1 MLPNTNHEIKRYG
14 AYIDKQEYFIMIN
27 QIYSD
32 VDPQLLIATVITNFE
47 EAGRHDASTVDEILQ
62 VSALSLAKNK
72 VVKSH
77 MHKPVV
83 RGTIGTQEAWIVI
96 SGSIRAEIFDTNK
109 DKISENIL
117 MSGDCVVL
125 YRGGHSMQVLE
136 DDTVIYEI
144 KNGPYL
150 GAENDSQPI
159 T

>member
-1 MLPNTNHEIKRYG
+1 
-14 AYIDKQEYFIMIN
+14 MIH

-32 VDPQLLIATVITNFE
+32 VDPEILIATVITNFG

-62 VSALSLAKNK
+62 LSALSLAKGK

-77 MHKPVV
+77 MHKPIV
-83 RGTIGTQEAWIVI
+83 RDTIGTQEAWIVI
-96 SGSIRAEIFDTNK
+96 SGSIRAEIFDTNQ

-144 KNGPYL
+144 KNGPYF
-150 GAENDSQPI
+150 GATNDSQPI

>member
-1 MLPNTNHEIKRYG
+1 
-14 AYIDKQEYFIMIN
+14 MIN

-32 VDPQLLIATVITNFE
+32 VDPEILIATVITNFE

-62 VSALSLAKNK
+62 VSALSLAKGK

-77 MHKPVV
+77 MHKPIP
-83 RGTIGTQEAWIVI
+83 RSTIGTQEAWIVI
-96 SGSIRAEIFDTNK
+96 SGTIRAEIFDTNK

-150 GAENDSQPI
+150 GTENDSQPI

>member
-1 MLPNTNHEIKRYG
+1 
-14 AYIDKQEYFIMIN
+14 MIN

-32 VDPQLLIATVITNFE
+32 VDPEILIATVITNFE

-62 VSALSLAKNK
+62 VSALSLTKNK

-77 MHKPVV
+77 MHKPIV

>member
-1 MLPNTNHEIKRYG
+1 
-14 AYIDKQEYFIMIN
+14 MIN

-144 KNGPYL
+144 KNGTYL

>member
-1 MLPNTNHEIKRYG
+1 
-14 AYIDKQEYFIMIN
+14 MIT

-32 VDPQLLIATVITNFE
+32 VDPEILISTVITNFE

-77 MHKPVV
+77 MHKPIV

-136 DDTVIYEI
+136 DNTVIYEI

>member
-1 MLPNTNHEIKRYG
+1 
-14 AYIDKQEYFIMIN
+14 MIH

-77 MHKPVV
+77 LHKPIV

-96 SGSIRAEIFDTNK
+96 SGKIRAEIFDINK

-117 MSGDCVVL
+117 MSGDCIVL

-136 DDTVIYEI
+136 DDTVIYEV

>member
-1 MLPNTNHEIKRYG
+1 
-14 AYIDKQEYFIMIN
+14 MIH
-27 QIYSD
+27 QIYSNI
-32 VDPQLLIATVITNFE
+32 DPQLLIATVITNFG

-77 MHKPVV
+77 LHKPIV

-96 SGSIRAEIFDTNK
+96 SGKIRAEIFDINK

-136 DDTVIYEI
+136 DGTRIYEV

>member
-1 MLPNTNHEIKRYG
+1 
-14 AYIDKQEYFIMIN
+14 MIH

-32 VDPQLLIATVITNFE
+32 VDPQLLIATVITNFG

-62 VSALSLAKNK
+62 VSALSLAKGK
-72 VVKSH
+72 IVKSH
-77 MHKPVV
+77 LHKPIV

-96 SGSIRAEIFDTNK
+96 SGKIRAEIFDINK

-117 MSGDCVVL
+117 MSGDCIVL

-136 DDTVIYEI
+136 DDTVIYEV